1 MATVSFSMYFPLM
14 LPFENRG
21 ALSKVLE
28 NVWGLLLI
36 ILFLYYAKEP
46 YAIGSKL
53 TFELLKILKILKI
66 WKILK
71 FLKFLK
77 F

>member
-28 NVWGLLLI
+28 NVWGLFLGHTTNCPPYKKASEMLGLL
-36 ILFLYYAKEP
+36 
-46 YAIGSKL
+46 
-53 TFELLKILKILKI
+53 
-66 WKILK
+66 
-71 FLKFLK
+71 
-77 F
+77 